1 MGADDERSSGL
12 LPPPPSERGSQSDD
26 KRVRPAPP
34 QKVSH
39 VAKTV
44 RPPMSTL
51 SGGFGDEAPTRPAAD
66 FLHTTAS
73 RSRPPN
79 PSRRPPTL
87 RPLSM
92 RPRNASGAGAD
103 PAVLF
108 VAAPPAL
115 LEALEPALVRH
126 KLYVETC
133 SADDAVDAVVVAAP
147 DLVVLAG
154 DAAKEGGLGVLAQL
168 ANSPH
173 TSVVPVALLS
183 DDSAL
188 EARLRAFRH
197 GAAAVIPKSASVDAI
212 AERIARLAREI
223 PDRGGSELGDIGE
236 STLEELVRALT
247 KQLKTGI
254 LSVHTG
260 AGDDTETLRLV
271 LGAGRPLTEAIE
283 DFVDRVRSQVVMAE
297 ALRWEFD
304 EHAGGTIQLLGG
316 DDAVSNAGE
325 EDIAG
330 MRILLADDDAA
341 RADAV
346 ARELRDRGVTLVV
359 SDLDP
364 SDVRF
369 ARLRQLDPGILLVG
383 EEHARGKGYQLMR
396 RLRSDSRLKWSAL
409 LVVRWNEV
417 WTEDSPIAG
426 VDRILGTLAQLAE
439 PEQSAR
445 QRASAGVAFDTRL
458 EIMGPARILRAIAAS
473 TRTVR
478 MTVTNPRAHIQ
489 VDVSEQLIVG
499 SMCHLLD
506 GSARVLEGPT
516 ALAALLVLSSGRVR
530 VEPVEQPA
538 TANIMSTVD
547 VALNSADAEP
557 PPIPPSIPPQEARK
571 PSPRESIAD
580 PDAGAQAIGR
590 DLDRAAKDLK
600 RGRGPFGLKPWQLAL
615 LAGVQIVIVTAF
627 VIWFVK
633 TRPKPGA
640 EAGKSAVAST
650 SAAPTASVGGSSVPA
665 LASAAPSASPAAS
678 AAPTKPALSDT
689 DAEPLEAAPTCAKL
703 LATTEPPPGV
713 YPGAAYSQLRA
724 ARKALVRGDLEETQ
738 RAYCRAIRFDASNM
752 QAHVELA
759 RTLLMRRDGRGAADA
774 ARAALKL
781 SAEDRGAL
789 LAFADALTMIGKFD
803 DARDPLM
810 RGNGLPLNDDSGRA
824 SLAKTQLALA
834 DKAQRRQDY
843 YAQERFA
850 RRAFVLAPDEARAA
864 AGVATALSKLDKG
877 EAAAIWARRSVKI
890 APGNIRYRVLLGDA
904 LLKAGQRTAAI
915 AAWKEAETLDPDD
928 PELRARLIGMR

>member
-1 MGADDERSSGL
+1 
-12 LPPPPSERGSQSDD
+12 
-26 KRVRPAPP
+26 
-34 QKVSH
+34 
-39 VAKTV
+39 
-44 RPPMSTL
+44 
-51 SGGFGDEAPTRPAAD
+51 
-66 FLHTTAS
+66 
-73 RSRPPN
+73 
-79 PSRRPPTL
+79 
-87 RPLSM
+87 
-92 RPRNASGAGAD
+92 
-103 PAVLF
+103 
-108 VAAPPAL
+108 L
-115 LEALEPALVRH
+115 LEALEPALARH
-126 KLYVETC
+126 KLFVETC

-223 PDRGGSELGDIGE
+223 PDRGGSDLGDIGE

-271 LGAGRPLTEAIE
+271 LGAGKPLTEAIE
-283 DFVDRVRSQVVMAE
+283 DFVDRVRGQVVMAE

-316 DDAVSNAGE
+316 DDAVHRAGE

-359 SDLDP
+359 SDLEP
-364 SDVRF
+364 SDVRL

-396 RLRSDSRLKWSAL
+396 RLRNDSRLKWSAL

-516 ALAALLVLSSGRVR
+516 SLAALLVLSSGRVR

-547 VALNSADAEP
+547 VALNAADAEP
-557 PPIPPSIPPQEARK
+557 PPIPPSIPPQGRK
-571 PSPRESIAD
+571 SAQRESIAD
-580 PDAGAQAIGR
+580 PEAGAQAIGR
-590 DLDRAAKDLK
+590 DIDRAAKDLE
-600 RGRGPFGLKPWQLAL
+600 RGRGPFGLRSWQLAL
-615 LAGVQIVIVTAF
+615 IAGAQGLIVTVA

-633 TRPKPGA
+633 SRPEAPVA
-640 EAGKSAVAST
+640 AGKSATV
-650 SAAPTASVGGSSVPA
+650 SALAPAGSE
-665 LASAAPSASPAAS
+665 LASAPLAPASATPAAS
-678 AAPTKPALSDT
+678 ASASVAAPAKPSLSES

-713 YPGAAYSQLRA
+713 YPGAAFAQLRA

-738 RAYCRAIRFDASNM
+738 RAYCRAIRFDASNL

-759 RTLLMRRDGRGAADA
+759 RVLLMRRDGRSAAEA
-774 ARAALKL
+774 ARSALKL
-781 SAEDRGAL
+781 APEDRGAL
-789 LAFADALTMIGKFD
+789 LSFADALSMTGKFD

-810 RGNGLPLNDDSGRA
+810 RGSGLSLNDESGRA
-824 SLAKTQLALA
+824 SLAKTVLALA

-850 RRAFVLAPDEARAA
+850 RRAHVLAPDEARGA
-864 AGVATALSKLDKG
+864 AGVATALIKLDKG
-877 EAAAIWARRSVKI
+877 ESAAIWARRAVKA
-890 APGNIRYRVLLGDA
+890 APGNIRHRVLLGDA
-904 LLKAGQRTAAI
+904 LLKAGQRTAAVT
-915 AAWKEAETLDPDD
+915 AWKEAESLDPDD